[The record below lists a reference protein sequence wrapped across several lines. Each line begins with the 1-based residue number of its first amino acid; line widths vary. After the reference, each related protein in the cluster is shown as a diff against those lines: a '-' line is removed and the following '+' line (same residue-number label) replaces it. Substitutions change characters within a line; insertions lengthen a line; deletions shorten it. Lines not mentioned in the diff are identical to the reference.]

1 MSQNGEDNRSSG
13 DSCRGSSRVTGG
25 CEAEARWFWCSRGP
39 IASVERCDNGHK
51 KASHGAE
58 LLDAW
63 GIAEMGWRECAG
75 WCEMDSETATWV
87 QSRREASDDAKSS
100 SQCARHC
107 SVLFIVYGEG
117 AASGC
122 DEEGGK
128 RRWKEGAMAEGC
140 RRRLPRSVLSRSAG
154 RRVGELARVE
164 MRSAPALWC
173 RWVCSVFGERLQGA
187 RRASWCGVVWCGAW
201 CLVWSQTQGLA
212 VLGVSVA

>member
-39 IASVERCDNGHK
+39 IASVERRDNGHK

-87 QSRREASDDAKSS
+87 QVAGKLAMMQRA
-100 SQCARHC
+100 
-107 SVLFIVYGEG
+107 
-117 AASGC
+117 AASARDTALFCLLYTGKVQRV
-122 DEEGGK
+122 DATRKAGSDVGRKVRWRKGAEGGCLAPCSHEARAGGSGSWLASRWAAH
-128 RRWKEGAMAEGC
+128 RRCGADGFAACLG
-140 RRRLPRSVLSRSAG
+140 
-154 RRVGELARVE
+154 
-164 MRSAPALWC
+164 
-173 RWVCSVFGERLQGA
+173 SVFRARDER
-187 RRASWCGVVWCGAW
+187 RGVVWFG
-201 CLVWSQTQGLA
+201 VVRGIWSGRRRR
-212 VLGVSVA
+212 G